1 MGFIGQ
7 DRGWVHRPLVNF
19 QKAVAIEKGV
29 FNNSRSPEWS
39 PHSGGRGAVTQKT
52 QESAIILHFQDRPCL
67 KEKQDAKNPYP
78 AVLCSG
84 LESRVK
90 LSPDS

>member
-7 DRGWVHRPLVNF
+7 DRGWVHRPFVNF
-19 QKAVAIEKGV
+19 QTADHQNGL
-29 FNNSRSPEWS
+29 PT
-39 PHSGGRGAVTQKT
+39 PGGGGVTQKT
-52 QESAIILHFQDRPCL
+52 QESEVILDFQDRLCL

-78 AVLCSG
+78 AALCSG
-84 LESRVK
+84 LESRVQ